1 MLGTFG
7 FENTKWKDQ
16 IFQNIETYELW
27 KNEFIKDARYME
39 SLYEDKEEFKK
50 DYQTARAE
58 HKLLRKYKI
67 RGNPVDKEKMAE
79 LPAKKFQNEWNNF
92 FADHD
97 LWDEIW
103 KDVRRTRTE
112 IGFFR
117 LPLDSNRKLTIE
129 DMDRLEMQFETPK
142 MDLTADDLEKYIKTH
157 SDILARILFVYAK
170 LNAGLKYVQGMNEV
184 LSVLYYSFWLGGSLI
199 PSSYKKE

>member
-1 MLGTFG
+1 MP
-7 FENTKWKDQ
+7 K
-16 IFQNIETYELW
+16 
-27 KNEFIKDARYME
+27 
-39 SLYEDKEEFKK
+39 
-50 DYQTARAE
+50 
-58 HKLLRKYKI
+58 
-67 RGNPVDKEKMAE
+67 
-79 LPAKKFQNEWNNF
+79 KKFQNEWNNF

-112 IGFFR
+112 IGFFK

-142 MDLTADDLEKYIKTH
+142 MDLTAEDLESYIRTH

-199 PSSYKKE
+199 PPSYQKEQAEAEEKDKS